1 MNYFIGEW
9 FADLCILQ
17 SYLNEIDFYSGT
29 ERKQMLKKENIK
41 HPKDGGS
48 MLYGLTWK
56 SYLSPTKNRTPS
68 EYVNL
73 CYTKCYDLYPTL
85 KFIIAEFAFIYF
97 KDFDYDSLQLNKN
110 YKCPKHIDSKNVGE
124 SILISTGDYEG
135 GETIIYYKNKE
146 CIVDSRDKYC
156 KFNGS
161 KYYHKVN
168 DYKGTRYSIVFF
180 NLYPNK
186 KLRNTGMIL

>member
-17 SYLNEIDFYSGT
+17 SYLDEIDFYSGT

-97 KDFDYDSLQLNKN
+97 K
-110 YKCPKHIDSKNVGE
+110 E
-124 SILISTGDYEG
+124 ILVRIFSVRAIS
-135 GETIIYYKNKE
+135 
-146 CIVDSRDKYC
+146 
-156 KFNGS
+156 
-161 KYYHKVN
+161 
-168 DYKGTRYSIVFF
+168 
-180 NLYPNK
+180 
-186 KLRNTGMIL
+186 